1 MNNKQ
6 ENNSIAEKVLGK
18 IKRRQIKMKP
28 KIHFIFGTTL
38 LVLGVLVLILFIP
51 YLISLIVFSLRV
63 SGVLF
68 LPKFGLPG
76 MSILLSSLPWLLILI
91 TTFLILLLE
100 IFARKFTFV
109 YRKPAIYSLIA
120 IIVIIFTGI
129 FIIEKT
135 SLHSSLFWKA
145 QDKSLPA
152 IGMIYR
158 DFGSRKIDNIYH
170 GIIIEMIDSGFK
182 IETLCGEVITIRINS
197 ETNFISGTE
206 FQENDIVVAL
216 GEIKEDSVQA
226 LNVRKVEQDSNLFSP
241 RQGRGYRLL
250 RE

>member
-109 YRKPAIYSLIA
+109 YRKPAIYLLIS
-120 IIVIIFTGI
+120 IMVIIFTGS
-129 FIIEKT
+129 FMIEKT

-158 DFGSRKIDNIYH
+158 DFESRKIDNMYH
-170 GIIIEMIDSGFK
+170 GIIIEMIDNDFK
-182 IETLCGEVITIRINS
+182 IETLCGEVVTIRTNP
-197 ETNFISGTE
+197 ETNFISDME
-206 FQENDIVVAL
+206 LQENDTVVIL
-216 GEIKEDSVQA
+216 GETKDDSIQA
-226 LNVRKVEQDSNLFSP
+226 LDVCKVEQDSNLFSP
-241 RQGRGYRLL
+241 RQGRCNKPL